1 MSQSTQV
8 FLSLGSNVDPRW
20 NLLRCLDL
28 LERIPGSVLED
39 ESSWYRTRPWG
50 IEDQPEFLNL
60 VVSMRTTL
68 EPMDLLRATQGI
80 ESELGRKRLLRNGP
94 RTIDIDLLLFGDRLL
109 SEPELSLPHP
119 GLTERDF
126 MLIPLIEIAPQSLH
140 PVLSRPVAELEGM
153 LRYRQIL
160 GIAHAG
166 MHPGA
171 A

>member
-1 MSQSTQV
+1 MMQSTQV
-8 FLSLGSNVDPRW
+8 FLGLGSNIDPRW

-50 IEDQPEFLNL
+50 VEDQPEFVNL
-60 VVSMRTTL
+60 VVGMRTAL
-68 EPMDLLRATQGI
+68 EPMDLLRATQAI
-80 ESELGRKRLLRNGP
+80 ESKLGRKRLVRNGP

-109 SEPELSLPHP
+109 SEPDLTLPHP

-126 MLIPLIEIAPQSLH
+126 MLIPLIEIAPDTLH
-140 PVLSRPVAELEGM
+140 PVLGRPVAALEGM

-160 GIAHAG
+160 AAANAAVR
-166 MHPGA
+166 PGA